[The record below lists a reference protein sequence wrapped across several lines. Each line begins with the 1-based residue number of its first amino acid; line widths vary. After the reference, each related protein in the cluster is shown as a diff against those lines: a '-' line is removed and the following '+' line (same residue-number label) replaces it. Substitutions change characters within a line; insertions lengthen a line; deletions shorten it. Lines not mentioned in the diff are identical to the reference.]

1 MTPKQIERIKIKIT
15 AIKKE
20 IAREKK
26 QWGGY
31 HDGRGLR
38 YAPPQYY
45 VQLGDFK
52 GAMTY
57 YRWFEKT
64 FSGDSAPVGFLFY
77 WTIALFKTGKIKEAE
92 KKATETFMANTYWI
106 DAFLKRPLHS
116 VENLPYADWHKQ
128 QIEHLP
134 YSVDKE
140 PFQDF
145 AAWLGD
151 FVDSEKFS
159 SLANEYISVEIQ
171 LLTEPA
177 GAKRSAL
184 VDKKFHLLD

>member
-52 GAMTY
+52 
-57 YRWFEKT
+57 
-64 FSGDSAPVGFLFY
+64 D
-77 WTIALFKTGKIKEAE
+77 
-92 KKATETFMANTYWI
+92 
-106 DAFLKRPLHS
+106 
-116 VENLPYADWHKQ
+116 
-128 QIEHLP
+128 
-134 YSVDKE
+134 
-140 PFQDF
+140 
-145 AAWLGD
+145 
-151 FVDSEKFS
+151 
-159 SLANEYISVEIQ
+159 EYISVEIQ

-184 VDKKFHLLD
+184 VNKKFHLLD